1 MLSAPSPPLL
11 ASYHYGRDRMSD
23 RRVTQTQKD
32 PDGDILGLCNP
43 GQPWSPRR
51 KADAISDIRN
61 KTHSYYVNE
70 AGFRTE
76 VKVVD
81 DRGGAYLQTTGDA
94 TSDNNLDNL
103 PDC

>member
-1 MLSAPSPPLL
+1 MA
-11 ASYHYGRDRMSD
+11 D

-32 PDGDILGLCNP
+32 SDGDILALCNP
-43 GQPWSPRR
+43 GQPWSPRK
-51 KADAISDIRN
+51 KADAISDIRS

-70 AGFRTE
+70 AGHRTD
-76 VKVVD
+76 VKVVND
-81 DRGGAYLQTTGDA
+81 PDGPHLQTTGDA